1 MSLHFSKWF
10 QWSRGKHEKP
20 CPDREE
26 CLKTLQM
33 FLDGELKDEAMRNK
47 IEHKLLEC
55 NDCIENFK
63 LEQSI
68 REVIKT
74 KLACKNCPE
83 ELAQSI
89 RIKIKEDV

>member
-1 MSLHFSKWF
+1 M
-10 QWSRGKHEKP
+10 
-20 CPDREE
+20 
-26 CLKTLQM
+26 KTLQL
-33 FLDGELKDEAMRNK
+33 FLDGEVQDEATRNK
-47 IEHKLLEC
+47 IENKLLEC

-63 LEQSI
+63 LEKSI

-83 ELAQSI
+83 EVAQAI